1 MNQHLLASSKS
12 LLNKGINLT
21 AYSKLFTPS
30 FAILG
35 REKLAVICRLSQR

>member
-1 MNQHLLASSKS
+1 MENFFIKIPP
-12 LLNKGINLT
+12 NKGINLT